1 MPDGIFKKAGQVV
14 GSLFGPAGSAVGG
27 AIAGALGVKN
37 KMLPSVQMHEATHK
51 TLQPMKMMKTLV
63 KKEPVKKEPVK
74 KMTMSKSLTKK
85 EMRKATTM
93 PEEKVTY
100 RN

>member
-1 MPDGIFKKAGQVV
+1 MPDGIFKQAGQVV

-37 KMLPSVQMHEATHK
+37 KMLPSAQMHEATHK

-63 KKEPVKKEPVK
+63 KKEPVKK
-74 KMTMSKSLTKK
+74 MTMSKSLTKK
-85 EMRKATTM
+85 KMRKATTM
-93 PEEKVTY
+93 PEEEVTY

>member
-1 MPDGIFKKAGQVV
+1 MPDGIFKKAGDVV

-63 KKEPVKKEPVK
+63 KKEPVKK
-74 KMTMSKSLTKK
+74 MTMSKSLTKK